1 MFPDIVSLIQSL
13 QAKFMSRQGVH
24 ARVSPEGS
32 LEILSSQEVN
42 QLKDDG
48 EGGLYHLFRQCALAV
63 LNSGAV
69 TDDSKAIMETYRDF
83 DLALVQ
89 QPRGIKVELYNAPPE
104 AFVDGKMIRGI
115 REHLFS
121 VLRDIVYA
129 NSILA
134 TSNWYSP
141 ERSEDVTNLVFQ
153 VLRNG
158 GVLRPQSP
166 PDIVVCWGG
175 HAISREEYDYTKTVG
190 HEIGLRGLN
199 ICTGCGPGAMKG
211 PMKGATIA
219 HAKQR
224 IDNGRY
230 IGITEPGIVAA
241 EAPNPIVNEL
251 AIMPDI
257 EKRLEA
263 FLRTGHGFV
272 VFPGGAGTAEE
283 ILYLLGVLLHPHN
296 RDLPFPL
303 IFTGSSHNADY
314 FRMID
319 HFIRSTLGDEA
330 ASRYHIIIDDP
341 PAVARALEEGMESV
355 RRYRQ
360 QSRDAFYFNWM
371 LTVDPVFQRPFVP
384 THDSMRS
391 LDLSRNQEAHQLAAN
406 LRCAFSGIVAG
417 NVKAEGI
424 RQVESRGPFE
434 IVGDP
439 EFLEPLETM
448 LNAFV
453 KQNRMKLPGRAY
465 QPCYRIID
473 AT

>member
-1 MFPDIVSLIQSL
+1 
-13 QAKFMSRQGVH
+13 MSRQGVH

-32 LEILSSQEVN
+32 LEILSSKEVN

-48 EGGLYHLFRQCALAV
+48 EGGLYRLFRQCALAV
-63 LNSGAV
+63 LNSGSV
-69 TDDSKAIMETYRDF
+69 TDDSKAILETYHDF
-83 DLALVQ
+83 DLALLQ
-89 QPRGIKVELYNAPPE
+89 QPRGIKIELHNAPPE
-104 AFVDGKMIRGI
+104 AFVDGTMIRGI

-134 TSNWYSP
+134 TSNWYNP
-141 ERSEDVTNLVFQ
+141 ERSDDVTNLVFQ
-153 VLRNG
+153 VLRNADI
-158 GVLRPQSP
+158 LRPQNP

-175 HAISREEYDYTKTVG
+175 HSISRDEYDYTKDVG
-190 HEIGLRGLN
+190 HELGLRGLN

-230 IGITEPGIVAA
+230 LGITEPGIIAA

-251 AIMPDI
+251 VIMPDI

-263 FLRTGHGFV
+263 FLRAGHGIV

-283 ILYLLGVLLHPHN
+283 ILYLLGVLLHPEN

-303 IFTGSSHNADY
+303 IFSGSKENADY
-314 FRMID
+314 FEMID
-319 HFIRSTLGDEA
+319 HFIRNTLGDEA
-330 ASRYHIIIDDP
+330 ASRYRIIIDDP
-341 PAVARALEEGMESV
+341 TEVARAINEGMEDV

-360 QSRDAFYFNWM
+360 ESRDAFYFNWM
-371 LTVDPVFQRPFVP
+371 LTVDPVFQKPFEP
-384 THDSMRS
+384 THESMRG
-391 LDLSRNQEAHQLAAN
+391 LELSRNQEPHQLAAN

-424 RQVESRGPFE
+424 RQVDAHGPFE

-439 EFLEPLETM
+439 DFLEPLET
-448 LNAFV
+448 LLKAFV
-453 KQNRMKLPGRAY
+453 DQNRMKLPGQAY
-465 QPCYRIID
+465 QPCYRIIEKVG
-473 AT
+473 